1 MGKKMAGALK
11 VSACYIVKNEAANL
25 ARSIKSLKSQV
36 NEIVVVDTGSTDNT
50 VAVAKKLGAKV
61 YSFPWQD
68 DFSKA
73 RNFALGKATGDWLV
87 LLDADEYFTME
98 TSRNLRQV
106 IRQAHQQDGLL
117 VQIVNY
123 DADTKEIQN
132 YFYHL
137 RLVKNQQ
144 GLHYEGVVHE
154 QLKLPDGKAMQLGSV
169 PADTLQICHTGY
181 SSSLSEEKA
190 RRNLKLLKQA
200 VANGQSE
207 EELARYFCD
216 CYLGLEDME
225 SCVHY
230 AWLDVRR
237 GRQPVSFASR
247 CNTVLMEYYAKKTDE
262 AGIKQRRELAEIS
275 VKEYPEVPDFWA
287 EYSEC
292 LYQAEEYGQ
301 AISAMEKALEL
312 MQDYHGM
319 EPSMLVKEHMEKALQ
334 HRLAVFLHSHPQY
347 ANAKTLAMLN
357 SIMQCEQ
364 GKKGYTATLTNKIG
378 ISKDYAKK
386 ALDEHSICFIS
397 CVNDEN
403 EYAGCKQAI
412 SELEMPAGYQ
422 VEILGVRHAASMTA
436 GYQQAME
443 ASNAKYKI
451 YLHQDVFVINPTL
464 LQDLLDLFIA
474 HPEIGMI
481 GLAGSTRF
489 DAEQPIWWN
498 DLLTLYGTCY
508 TRVEEGKIIRKYFG
522 EVTNGTYVKVAAVDG
537 LFMATQYDVPWRSDL
552 FPGWHFYDVSQSR
565 EFINAGYQVIV
576 PHQEEPWVI
585 HDCGVKRL
593 DESYYENMEIFKQN
607 YTCGK

>member
-1 MGKKMAGALK
+1 MGNKMAGTLRI
-11 VSACYIVKNEAANL
+11 SACYIVKNEAANL

-61 YSFPWQD
+61 YSYPWQD

-73 RNFALGKATGDWLV
+73 RNFALSKAHADWLV

-98 TSRNLRQV
+98 TSKNLRQV

-154 QLKLPDGKAMQLGSV
+154 QLKLADGKAMQLGTV
-169 PADTLQICHTGY
+169 PAEKLQICHTGY

-200 VANGQSE
+200 VDMGQSE

-216 CYLGLEDME
+216 CYLGLGDME

-230 AWLDVRR
+230 AWMDVRR

-247 CNTVLMEYYAKKTDE
+247 CNSVLMEYYAKKTDE
-262 AGIKQRRELAEIS
+262 EGIKQRRELAEIS

-292 LYQAEEYGQ
+292 LYQAEEYER

-319 EPSMLVKEHMEKALQ
+319 ETSMLVSEHMEKALQ
-334 HRLAVFLHSHPQY
+334 HRLAVFLHSHPKY
-347 ANAKTLAMLN
+347 ANKETKTMLN
-357 SIMQCEQ
+357 SIMQCEHE
-364 GKKGYTATLTNKIG
+364 KKGYTATLANKIG
-378 ISKDYAKK
+378 VRKDYAKK
-386 ALDEHSICFIS
+386 VLDEHSICFIS

-412 SELEMPAGYQ
+412 SELDIPAGYK
-422 VEILGVRHAASMTA
+422 VEVIGVRHAASMTA

-464 LQDLLDLFIA
+464 IQDLLNLFIA

-508 TRVEEGKIIRKYFG
+508 TRIEKDKIIRKYFG
-522 EVTNGTYVKVAAVDG
+522 AVPNSSYIEVAAIDG
-537 LFMATQYDVPWRSDL
+537 LLMATQYDLPWRSDL
-552 FPGWHFYDVSQSR
+552 FHGWHFYDVSQSR
-565 EFINAGYQVIV
+565 EFINAGYQVVV
-576 PHQEEPWVI
+576 PHQDEPWVI
-585 HDCGVKRL
+585 HDCGIKRL
-593 DESYYENMEIFKQN
+593 DESYYENMEIFRQN
-607 YTCGK
+607 YTW